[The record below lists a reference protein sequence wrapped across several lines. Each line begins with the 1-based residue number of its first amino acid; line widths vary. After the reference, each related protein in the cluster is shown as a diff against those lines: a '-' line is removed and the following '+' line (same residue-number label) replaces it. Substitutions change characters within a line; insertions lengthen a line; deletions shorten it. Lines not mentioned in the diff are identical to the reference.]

1 MPGVGIKNERRIRDV
16 LLKDKGV
23 DARYHDV
30 VLPIHD
36 EDRLLDFLE
45 LTISI
50 RFGDHAPASNRCC
63 LGTHGRH
70 RRRHIL
76 VSARVTTLPKGAAG
90 CLACLARREEK
101 VEKILDACSATF
113 GVKASILSPPCGPV
127 PVRTTRRIK
136 PGFSRTTCWAT
147 NPPSENPSKST
158 RFRPSTLMN
167 VTTCFAM
174 PETVSAG
181 SPSELATPALLNR
194 MTGRSFARP
203 SVTLGSQLSSPP
215 RKCCKNTTG
224 VPVLAPNRLYAYLTP
239 LASRNCVGVVLCE
252 FVISRLP

>member
-1 MPGVGIKNERRIRDV
+1 
-16 LLKDKGV
+16 
-23 DARYHDV
+23 
-30 VLPIHD
+30 
-36 EDRLLDFLE
+36 
-45 LTISI
+45 
-50 RFGDHAPASNRCC
+50 
-63 LGTHGRH
+63 
-70 RRRHIL
+70 
-76 VSARVTTLPKGAAG
+76 
-90 CLACLARREEK
+90 
-101 VEKILDACSATF
+101 
-113 GVKASILSPPCGPV
+113 
-127 PVRTTRRIK
+127 
-136 PGFSRTTCWAT
+136 
-147 NPPSENPSKST
+147 
-158 RFRPSTLMN
+158 MN

-252 FVISRLP
+252 FVISRLPVQWLAGKRALSDPASEFHERPQINLLCPC